1 MQQVRY
7 FVALAATLNFTRA
20 AEQCNVTQ
28 PVLTRAIKA
37 LEAEFGGD
45 LIRREGRATH
55 LTELGQQMLP
65 LLRQC
70 HDSALSA
77 KADARSVSSG
87 EKSSLSIGLSRTV
100 DLNLIQGPLR
110 EVFRAMPNV
119 RLNLR
124 RGTGEELVEQL
135 KSGAIELAISGPV
148 EAKWDRLDQWQM
160 FVEPFE
166 ILIGAGH
173 RLAGHNAR
181 EIELESL
188 ADCDFL
194 IQTGSEIAGAAA
206 DRLVAMGVAI
216 DKAHQ
221 VDSDRDLAELVEA
234 NVGVAL
240 APRSLLRSTSLI
252 RHELA
257 TIDLQRTVAIYAVAG
272 RQRSPGASTLL
283 NLVRTRDW
291 SQI

>member
-1 MQQVRY
+1 MEMQQVRY

-77 KADARSVSSG
+77 KAVARSVSSG

-135 KSGAIELAISGPV
+135 KSGAIELV
-148 EAKWDRLDQWQM
+148 
-160 FVEPFE
+160 
-166 ILIGAGH
+166 
-173 RLAGHNAR
+173 
-181 EIELESL
+181 
-188 ADCDFL
+188 
-194 IQTGSEIAGAAA
+194 
-206 DRLVAMGVAI
+206 
-216 DKAHQ
+216 
-221 VDSDRDLAELVEA
+221 
-234 NVGVAL
+234 
-240 APRSLLRSTSLI
+240 
-252 RHELA
+252 
-257 TIDLQRTVAIYAVAG
+257 
-272 RQRSPGASTLL
+272 
-283 NLVRTRDW
+283 
-291 SQI
+291 

>member
-77 KADARSVSSG
+77 KAVARSVSSG

-100 DLNLIQGPLR
+100 DLNLIQAPLR

-119 RLNLR
+119 RLSLR
-124 RGTGEELVEQL
+124 RGTGDELIELL

-148 EAKWDRLDQWQM
+148 ESRWDRLDQWKM

-173 RLAGHNAR
+173 RLAGRNSR
-181 EIELESL
+181 EIEMETL
-188 ADCDFL
+188 ADCDIL

-206 DRLVAMGVAI
+206 ERLTAMGVAV

-221 VDSDRDLAELVEA
+221 VDNDRDLAELVEA

-240 APRSLLRSTSLI
+240 APRSLFRSTSLI

-257 TIDLQRTVAIYAVAG
+257 SIDLQRTVAIYAVAG

-291 SQI
+291 SQV

>member
-1 MQQVRY
+1 MEMQQVRY
-7 FVALAATLNFTRA
+7 FVALAGTLNFTKA
-20 AEQCNVTQ
+20 ADQCHVTQ

-37 LEAEFGGD
+37 LEAEFGGE

-55 LTELGQQMLP
+55 LTALGLQMLP

-77 KADARSVSSG
+77 KAVARSVSSG

-100 DLNLIQGPLR
+100 DLNLIQTPLR

-119 RLNLR
+119 RLNLK
-124 RGTGEELVEQL
+124 RGTGEELIELL
-135 KSGAIELAISGPV
+135 KAGAIELAVSGPV
-148 EAKWDRLDQWQM
+148 VSQWDRLDQWQM

-166 ILIGAGH
+166 ILIGSNH
-173 RLAGHNAR
+173 RLAGRNAR
-181 EIELESL
+181 EIELETL
-188 ADCDFL
+188 GDCDFL

-206 DRLVAMGVAI
+206 ERLVAMGVSI

-221 VDSDRDLAELVEA
+221 VDTDRDLAELVEA

-240 APRSLLRSTSLI
+240 APRSLL
-252 RHELA
+252 
-257 TIDLQRTVAIYAVAG
+257 QVVA
-272 RQRSPGASTLL
+272 R
-283 NLVRTRDW
+283 
-291 SQI
+291 

>member
-7 FVALAATLNFTRA
+7 FVALAGTLNFTKA

-55 LTELGQQMLP
+55 LTELGVQMLP

-77 KADARSVSSG
+77 KAVARGVSSG

-100 DLNLIQGPLR
+100 DLNLIEGPLR

-119 RLNLR
+119 RLNLK
-124 RGTGEELVEQL
+124 RGTGAELVEFL

-148 EAKWDRLDQWQM
+148 ETKWDRLDEWTM

-166 ILIGAGH
+166 MLVGSNH
-173 RLAGHNAR
+173 RLARHNAR
-181 EIELESL
+181 EIELETL
-188 ADCDFL
+188 GDCDFL
-194 IQTGSEIAGAAA
+194 IQTGSEIAGDAAK
-206 DRLVAMGVAI
+206 RLVAMGVSI

-221 VDSDRDLAELVEA
+221 VDSDRDLADLVEA

-240 APRSLLRSTSLI
+240 APRSLLRSSPLI

-257 TIDLQRTVAIYAVAG
+257 CIDLQRTVAIYAVAG
-272 RQRSPGASTLL
+272 RQRSPGAATLL
-283 NLVRTRDW
+283 NLVRAKDW
-291 SQI
+291 SLV